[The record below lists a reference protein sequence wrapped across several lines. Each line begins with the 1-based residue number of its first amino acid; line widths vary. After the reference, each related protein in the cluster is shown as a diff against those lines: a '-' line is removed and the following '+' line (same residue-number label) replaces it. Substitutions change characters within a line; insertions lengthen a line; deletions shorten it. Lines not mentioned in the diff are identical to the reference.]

1 MKEKSLIPRTLFRKE
16 GNMKRKK
23 LLMLSGVILI
33 AVILVAGTLMVAP
46 VKSAPATGA
55 DTLKIGAIVSKVG
68 FASASETLIWNGIQ
82 LFEGWINE
90 KGGIKIKGKPHSI
103 QFVAEDGQSSADGA
117 VSAATKLVHDHKVK
131 FIVGPVMPFM
141 VVASGTVTE
150 PAKVLRVVLYNCFTP
165 DEYGPKTPYTFI
177 ANDCTIDFTTPD
189 MQYLKEKYPKVK
201 NIGVLTPDDGAPKYI
216 EPAFKKKAAEE
227 KLNPLPFVLWPL
239 DATDFTPFVVKAL
252 ANKPDALFLINGWP
266 IHMGA
271 MLKAAREMGFTG
283 PVFGCHE
290 DPYDIA
296 TVAGPAASDEFY
308 VHNIQVD
315 SPAMTPMVKEI
326 MKLGQAKFGRQ
337 SPTYVWAWNAAYC
350 LTQAIEKAQSIDP
363 TAVKDTWEKMK
374 SIDTAYGAG
383 RIGGMKTY
391 GINHNV
397 SYKTPFCSLKKGKVV
412 WVEWRKVPLP

>member
-1 MKEKSLIPRTLFRKE
+1 MKTQKSLMLFA
-16 GNMKRKK
+16 
-23 LLMLSGVILI
+23 I
-33 AVILVAGTLMVAP
+33 ILVVVFFSTSPFIVNSAKA
-46 VKSAPATGA
+46 APAEA
-55 DTLKIGAIVSKVG
+55 KTLKIGAIVSKVG

-82 LFEGWINE
+82 LYEEWINK
-90 KGGIKIKGKPHSI
+90 KGGIKIKGESYLI

-117 VSAATKLVHDHKVK
+117 VSAATKLVTDDKVK

-150 PAKVLRVVLYNCFTP
+150 PVKVLRVVLYNCFTP
-165 DEYGPKTPYTFI
+165 QEYGPKTPYTFI

-189 MQYLKEKYPKVK
+189 LQFLKEKYPKVK
-201 NIGVLTPDDGAPKYI
+201 NIGVLTPDDGAPAYI

-239 DATDFTPFVVKAL
+239 DATDFTSYVVKAL
-252 ANKPDALFLINGWP
+252 ANKPDALFMINGWP

-271 MLKAAREMGFTG
+271 MLKAARELGFTG
-283 PVFGCHE
+283 PAFGCHE

-296 TVAGPAASDEFY
+296 TVAGPAASTNFY
-308 VHNIQVD
+308 VHNLQVD
-315 SPAMTPMVKEI
+315 SPAMTPMIKEI
-326 MKLGQAKFGRQ
+326 MQLGQAKYGRQ

-350 LTQAIEKAQSIDP
+350 LTQAIEKAQSLDP
-363 TAVKDTWEKMK
+363 TVVQSTWEKMK
-374 SIDTAYGAG
+374 SIDTAYGPG

-397 SYKTPFCSLKKGKVV
+397 SYKTPFTSLKDGKVV
-412 WVEWRKVPLP
+412 WIEWRKVPLP